1 MQSYT
6 KLHAFL
12 KEINLDLVPVRQV
25 LVSYGFFIGVGQ
37 RVVMIRKHRAE
48 NLFPKPYSTFSG
60 TATLTGTTIAFAT
73 RFTSCVTPI
82 PSL

>member
-25 LVSYGFFIGVGQ
+25 LVSYGFLSEWD
-37 RVVMIRKHRAE
+37 RE
-48 NLFPKPYSTFSG
+48 S
-60 TATLTGTTIAFAT
+60 
-73 RFTSCVTPI
+73 
-82 PSL
+82 